1 MGLDANGFS
10 TKELVVKV
18 WDIVD
23 TIDKKV
29 DTVIESHGER
39 LSTVEAELEV
49 YKTDRKWALGIVGL
63 MVATM
68 IGTIMTTL
76 QGCSVPQPTDDA
88 VAMLTPVP
96 VSTPTMLPTPTCT
109 PTPHPPETETEQPTV
124 EEFPFYTPTPITPT
138 APIIEVTPIGGQT
151 SNWQILPSGTTFVV
165 TASILKVRKC
175 PSTDCVLLDRYG
187 TGKEVDVIARLQTK
201 TSNDQWMCLIDLVTI
216 DNVVT
221 CRKAIAYIYNDQ
233 QLGEIIWP
241 EVD

>member
-1 MGLDANGFS
+1 MSLDVNGFS
-10 TKELVVKV
+10 TKELIGKV

-23 TIDKKV
+23 NLDQKV
-29 DTVIESHGER
+29 DKVIDDHNKR
-39 LSTVEAELEV
+39 ISTLEGQFNV
-49 YKTDRKWALGIVGL
+49 YQSDRKWALGIVAL
-63 MVATM
+63 MVAAM
-68 IGTIMTTL
+68 IATITTTL
-76 QGCSVPQPTDDA
+76 QGCSVPQPTDDT

-96 VSTPTMLPTPTCT
+96 VSTPTMIPSPTCT
-109 PTPHPPETETEQPTV
+109 QTPQPQEPETEQPTV

-175 PSTDCVLLDRYG
+175 PSTDCELLDRYG

-201 TSNDQWMCLIDLVTI
+201 TSTDQWMCLIDLVTI

-233 QLGEIIWP
+233 QLGKIVWP
-241 EVD
+241 EVY